1 MKYAEGGTWSG
12 NVQQNFGRGSAGKGN
27 AGGKGSTGMWNET
40 QAKQQWL
47 PGK

>member
-1 MKYAEGGTWSG
+1 MGGKGRGISRSTLEEGHA
-12 NVQQNFGRGSAGKGN
+12 QQDFGRGS

-47 PGK
+47 AGK